1 MMGFLRGGT
10 YNSGSMLG
18 QYQNENIT
26 MQERVQ
32 KLMSQAGVASRRA
45 SEDIIKQGRV
55 RVNGQVIT
63 IGDKA
68 DPETDTI
75 EVDGQKLKFDTIKKV
90 YYVLNKPHNV
100 LSTTSTNPD
109 DDRPSVREIMPV
121 EGHLFPIGRLDA
133 ESDGLMVLTNDGDLT
148 NRLAH
153 PRYEHTKSYKVVV
166 YGKPAEDAIEK
177 WQNGVY
183 LEDGKTAPCFVKVLS
198 HENDTTTIR
207 VVMTEGRKR
216 QIRRVA
222 AQLGHPVKRLTR
234 TAIGQ
239 LGLGTLRRGEWYQL
253 DEEEVEAMQMP
264 AFELEA
270 IKRRR
275 RRLKQERRHPSN

>member
-1 MMGFLRGGT
+1 MA
-10 YNSGSMLG
+10 
-18 QYQNENIT
+18 
-26 MQERVQ
+26 ERVQ

-45 SEDIIKQGRV
+45 SEEMIKQGRV
-55 RVNGQVIT
+55 RVNGRVIT

-68 DPETDTI
+68 DPATDEV
-75 EVDGQKLKFDTIKKV
+75 EVDGQKLRFDTVKLV
-90 YYVLNKPHNV
+90 YYVFYKPQNV
-100 LSTTSTNPD
+100 LSTNSANPE
-109 DDRPSVREIMPV
+109 DDRPTVRDVLPL

-133 ESDGLMVLTNDGDLT
+133 ESEGLMVLTNDGELT

-166 YGKPAEDAIEK
+166 YGAPSEETLEQ

-183 LEDGKTAPCFVKVLS
+183 LEEGKTAPCYIKVLS
-198 HENDTTTIR
+198 HDGDTTTIR

-216 QIRRVA
+216 QIRRIA
-222 AQLGHPVKRLTR
+222 AQLGHPVKKLTR

-253 DEEEVEAMQMP
+253 DEEEVAAMQIP

-270 IKRRR
+270 IRRRR
-275 RRLKQERRHPSN
+275 RRLKQERRKSRSQ

>member
-1 MMGFLRGGT
+1 MA
-10 YNSGSMLG
+10 
-18 QYQNENIT
+18 
-26 MQERVQ
+26 ERVQ
-32 KLMSQAGVASRRA
+32 KLLSQAGVASRRA
-45 SEDIIKQGRV
+45 SEEIIKQGRV
-55 RVNGQVIT
+55 RVNGKVIT

-68 DPETDTI
+68 DPAKDEI
-75 EVDGQKLKFDTIKKV
+75 EVDGQKLRFDSIKKV
-90 YYVLNKPHNV
+90 YYVFYKPQNV
-100 LSTTSTNPD
+100 LSTNAANPD
-109 DDRPSVREIMPV
+109 DDRPTVREVLPLD
-121 EGHLFPIGRLDA
+121 GHLFPIGRLDA
-133 ESDGLMVLTNDGDLT
+133 ESEGLMVLTNDGELT

-166 YGKPAEDAIEK
+166 YGSPSEETLEE

-183 LEDGKTAPCFVKVLS
+183 LEEGKTAPCYVKILS
-198 HENDTTTIR
+198 RDGETTTIR

-222 AQLGHPVKRLTR
+222 AQLGHPVKKLTR

-253 DEEEVEAMQMP
+253 DEEEVDAMQVP

-275 RRLKQERRHPSN
+275 RRLRQERRKSRS

>member
-1 MMGFLRGGT
+1 M
-10 YNSGSMLG
+10 S
-18 QYQNENIT
+18 
-26 MQERVQ
+26 ERVQ

-45 SEDIIKQGRV
+45 SEEMIKQGRV
-55 RVNGQVIT
+55 RVNGHVIT

-68 DPETDTI
+68 DPEKDTV
-75 EVDGQKLKFDTIKKV
+75 EVDGQKLRFDTIKKV
-90 YYVLNKPHNV
+90 YYVFYKPQNV
-100 LSTTSTNPD
+100 LSTNSTNSD
-109 DDRPSVREIMPV
+109 DDRSTVRELLPL

-133 ESDGLMVLTNDGDLT
+133 ESEGLMVLTNDGELT

-166 YGKPAEDAIEK
+166 YGAITDEAMET

-183 LEDGKTAPCFVKVLS
+183 LEEGKTAPCYVKVLS
-198 HENDTTTIR
+198 HDGDTTTIR

-222 AQLGHPVKRLTR
+222 AQLGHPVKKLTR

-239 LGLGTLRRGEWYQL
+239 LGLGTLRRGEWYKL
-253 DEEEVEAMQMP
+253 EEEEVNAMQIP

-275 RRLKQERRHPSN
+275 RRLKQERRRPKSK